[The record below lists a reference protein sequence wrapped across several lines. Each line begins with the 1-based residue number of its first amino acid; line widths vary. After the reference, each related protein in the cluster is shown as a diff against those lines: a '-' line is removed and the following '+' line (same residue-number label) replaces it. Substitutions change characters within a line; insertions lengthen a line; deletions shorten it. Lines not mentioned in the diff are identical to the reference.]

1 MLTPA
6 LPIRTDRLVLRR
18 FEITDEDDWYAI
30 RSRDDVARYLYG
42 EALTREGAHAE
53 IERKRD
59 LVILREEGDVLSL
72 AVVEPN
78 VSRVIGEVILR
89 WRSRVHQQGEIGF
102 VFHPDFGGKGYATEA
117 AAAMLDL
124 GFDGLGLH
132 RIFGSCDARNRA
144 SAALME
150 RLGMRREAHFIHNE
164 IFKGEWGE
172 EFYFAILRDEW
183 SARRTPGAP
192 GERSTLGS

>member
-1 MLTPA
+1 MLTPS
-6 LPIRTDRLVLRR
+6 LPIRTARLVLRA
-18 FEITDEDDWYAI
+18 FEAADEDDWYAI

-42 EALTREGAHAE
+42 EALTREGTRAE
-53 IERKRD
+53 VERKRWN
-59 LVILREEGDVLSL
+59 VALRDEGDVLSL

-78 VSRVIGEVILR
+78 AARVIGEIILR

-102 VFHPDFGGKGYATEA
+102 VFHPEFGGMGYATEA

-124 GFDGLGLH
+124 GFERLVLH
-132 RIFGSCDARNRA
+132 RIFGSCDARNQA

-172 EFYFAILRDEW
+172 ELYYAILRDEW
-183 SARRTPGAP
+183 HAQRRPGD
-192 GERSTLGS
+192 

>member
-72 AVVEPN
+72 AVVEPI

-172 EFYFAILRDEW
+172 ELYFAILRDEW
-183 SARRTPGAP
+183 SARRAPRAP

>member
-1 MLTPA
+1 MLTPSY
-6 LPIRTDRLVLRR
+6 PIRTDRLVLRP
-18 FEITDEDDWYAI
+18 FDTADEDDWYAI

-42 EALTREGAHAE
+42 QALTREGARVE
-53 IERKRD
+53 VERKRGNTA
-59 LVILREEGDVLSL
+59 LRDEGDVLSL
-72 AVVEPN
+72 AVVEP
-78 VSRVIGEVILR
+78 SAARVIGEVILR

-102 VFHPDFGGKGYATEA
+102 VFHPESGGKGYATEA
-117 AAAMLDL
+117 ATAMLDL
-124 GFDGLGLH
+124 GFEALGLH

-172 EFYFAILRDEW
+172 EYYYAILRDEW
-183 SARRTPGAP
+183 SAKRTPDDR
-192 GERSTLGS
+192 GERRS

>member
-1 MLTPA
+1 MLTPSF
-6 LPIRTDRLVLRR
+6 PIRTDRLLLRA
-18 FEITDEDDWYAI
+18 FESADEDAWYAI

-42 EALTREGAHAE
+42 QALTREGVRAE
-53 IERKRD
+53 VERKRGNT
-59 LVILREEGDVLSL
+59 VLRDEGDVLSV

-78 VSRVIGEVILR
+78 AARVIGEVILR
-89 WRSRVHQQGEIGF
+89 WRSRVHRQGEIGF
-102 VFHPDFGGKGYATEA
+102 VFHPEFGGKGYATEA

-124 GFDGLGLH
+124 GFEGLGLH
-132 RIFGSCDARNRA
+132 RIYGSCDARNRA

-172 EFYFAILRDEW
+172 EFHYAILRDEW
-183 SARRTPGAP
+183 SARRTPGA
-192 GERSTLGS
+192 RSGRSALGS

>member
-172 EFYFAILRDEW
+172 ELYFAILRDEW

-192 GERSTLGS
+192 GERNTLDS

>member
-42 EALTREGAHAE
+42 EALTREGARAE

-132 RIFGSCDARNRA
+132 RICGSCDARNRA

-172 EFYFAILRDEW
+172 ELYFAILRDEW
-183 SARRTPGAP
+183 SARRTRGAP
-192 GERSTLGS
+192 GERNTLDS